1 MSVIDKVIASVTPPE
16 SEKDRTEARAKAI
29 AAAQPGDWLSLI
41 LEHHVEL
48 EVALAAVQDAT
59 EEDEREVAFKEFA
72 GLLTGHAIA
81 EEGVIY
87 PALSANSETGHADM
101 GYSEQAMVKMQMAAL
116 EKLDMMGRDFADK
129 LEHVKGALQHH
140 MYEEEGNWFMDLK
153 AKATADEQEAMTARY
168 AEEFD
173 RYMGDTFLVEE
184 DIEEEEDEH

>member
-173 RYMGDTFLVEE
+173 RYMGDTFVVEE